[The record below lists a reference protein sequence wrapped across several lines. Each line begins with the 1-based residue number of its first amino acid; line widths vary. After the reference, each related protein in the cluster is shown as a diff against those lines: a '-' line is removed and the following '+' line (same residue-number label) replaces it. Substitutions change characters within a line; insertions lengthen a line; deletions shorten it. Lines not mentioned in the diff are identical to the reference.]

1 MFKELVV
8 VDTYFEPCSPEILSR
23 RLKAED
29 VVERLKRFQALE
41 IGSSRLLGGWLPA
54 VANWEAKHEIGRHLW
69 EDAQHSRELR
79 TRLWELRVGNPDRP
93 TDAGVSRIIR
103 GMSSAQEDFEFLAGL
118 YLVFKTEIVNAYRA
132 IVAGTHAIYDAPTIA
147 AIGRILSDKERQ
159 LEWAHLALKGL
170 TDTGQKQRQSARWQ
184 NYIKRLLAQERGVAG
199 DALPEDAEAVT
210 LPPGYSCQLPFA
222 QASRDA
228 RFRITLASPQIPA
241 EDDEHGKVL
250 FQFFNYTQ
258 EMQAA
263 ETLGS
268 LLWDADGME
277 WEFYYDIARH
287 CYDEVRH
294 SALGEARLS
303 QLGHH
308 VSDFPNYTANYA
320 WRQLYDPLR
329 RYCVLTYVIE
339 ADSFKYKHATYQEH
353 LRRQDS
359 ESAEAVLFDILD
371 ETIHV
376 RYGQK
381 WTPKLMERYNYTGSL
396 EELVAECRE
405 ILMSNSISPLQCE
418 SALQAKSSN

>member
-1 MFKELVV
+1 MVGSHSEHDSEETLN
-8 VDTYFEPCSPEILSR
+8 R

-29 VVERLKRFQALE
+29 IVERLKRFQALE
-41 IGSSRLLGGWLPA
+41 IGACRMLGGWLPA

-93 TDAGVSRIIR
+93 TDAGVSRIIQ
-103 GMSSAQEDFEFLAGL
+103 GLTSAQEDFEFLAGL
-118 YLVFKTEIVNAYRA
+118 YLVFKSEIVNAYRA
-132 IVAGTHAIYDAPTIA
+132 IVARTHAVYDAPTIA
-147 AIGRILSDKERQ
+147 AIGRILPDKERQ
-159 LEWAHLALKGL
+159 LEWARHAIKNL
-170 TDTGQKQRQSARWQ
+170 TDTGEMQRQSARWQ
-184 NYIKRLLAQERGVAG
+184 TYITHLLAQEGGVSG
-199 DALPEDAEAVT
+199 DVPANDADAVT
-210 LPPGYSCQLPFA
+210 LPPGYSCQLPFV
-222 QASRDA
+222 QASRDS
-228 RFRITLASPQIPA
+228 RFSITLSSPEIPA

-268 LLWDADGME
+268 MLWEADGME
-277 WEFYYDIARH
+277 WEFYFDIARH

-294 SALGEARLS
+294 SALGESRLA

-353 LRRQDS
+353 LRRQDN

-376 RYGQK
+376 RFGQK
-381 WTPKLMERYNYTGSL
+381 WTPKLMERYSYAGSL
-396 EELVAECRE
+396 DELVTECRE
-405 ILMSNSISPLQCE
+405 ILISNSINPLQRE
-418 SALQAKSSN
+418 SARQAKPPI

>member
-1 MFKELVV
+1 MF
-8 VDTYFEPCSPEILSR
+8 DSHIEPCSPEVSR
-23 RLKAED
+23 QRLKAED

-54 VANWEAKHEIGRHLW
+54 IANWETKHEIGRHLW

-93 TDAGVSRIIR
+93 TNAEVSRIIQ

-118 YLVFKTEIVNAYRA
+118 YLVFKTEIVKAYRA

-147 AIGRILSDKERQ
+147 VVERILSDKERQ
-159 LEWAHLALKGL
+159 LEWAQRTIKCLVN
-170 TDTGQKQRQSARWQ
+170 TGEKQRQSARWQ
-184 NYIKRLLAQERGVAG
+184 NYIERLLIQEKGIAG
-199 DALPEDAEAVT
+199 DATQESTEAVT
-210 LPPGYSCQLPFA
+210 LPPGYSCLLPFA
-222 QASRDA
+222 QASRDE
-228 RFRITLASPQIPA
+228 RFKITLVSPQVPA
-241 EDDEHGKVL
+241 EDDEYGKLL

-263 ETLGS
+263 ETLGT
-268 LLWDADGME
+268 LLWEADGME

-294 SALGEARLS
+294 SALGEARLA

-339 ADSFKYKHATYQEH
+339 ADSFKYKHSTYQEH
-353 LRRQDS
+353 LRRQDH

-381 WTPKLMERYNYTGSL
+381 WTPKLMERYSYSGSL
-396 EELVAECRE
+396 EDLVTECRE
-405 ILMSNSISPLQCE
+405 ILINNSINPLQRD
-418 SALQAKSSN
+418 SAQQAK